1 MFKDDSNLLRMSI
14 YRPKKQG
21 YRYKQLYAKYGR
33 YAQNSSSEVL
43 SAHVRSPEHL
53 FFRAPDQRE
62 IQFSHDL
69 SYIQTMCTKWQNNG
83 NMSLELYKILF

>member
-1 MFKDDSNLLRMSI
+1 MFKDDSKLLRMSI

-33 YAQNSSSEVL
+33 YAQNSSSEML
-43 SAHVRSPEHL
+43 STHVRSPEHF

-62 IQFSHDL
+62 FQISAGL
-69 SYIQTMCTKWQNNG
+69 TYIQTMCTK
-83 NMSLELYKILF
+83 